1 MIRQLILRCMRRSE
15 PTPQRPDPAAGAPL
29 AGEEWDVTDETVL
42 AQVFESEY
50 PQLRNIAERHM
61 RHERLDHTLQ
71 PTALVNEVFLKMARQ
86 KRFTLRGRAHFLA
99 FASRIMRRL
108 LIDLARA
115 RRTER
120 RGGAPLF
127 VQLDPKD
134 CPVPDGAIDALELDQ
149 VVGRLSEEDPR
160 AGKVV
165 ELKFFGGLTFEE
177 IGHVLSI
184 DERTAKRDWEFAKA
198 RLYGYLHPDSTKHD
212 AS

>member
-1 MIRQLILRCMRRSE
+1 MRRSG
-15 PTPQRPDPAAGAPL
+15 PTPHQPDPTSGASHAA
-29 AGEEWDVTDETVL
+29 EEWDVTDEAVL
-42 AQVFESEY
+42 SKVFESEY

-115 RRTER
+115 RHAER
-120 RGGAPLF
+120 RGGAPIF

-149 VVGRLSEEDPR
+149 LLGRLSEDDAR
-160 AGKVV
+160 AAKVV

-177 IGHVLSI
+177 IGQVISI
-184 DERTAKRDWEFAKA
+184 DQRTAKRDWEFAKA
-198 RLYGYLHPDSTKHD
+198 RLYGYLHPGSEKRD

>member
-1 MIRQLILRCMRRSE
+1 MRRSPATPE
-15 PTPQRPDPAAGAPL
+15 PVPPVSGAS
-29 AGEEWDVTDETVL
+29 GDSDEWDVTEEAVL

-61 RHERLDHTLQ
+61 RRERLDHTLQ

-115 RRTER
+115 RQAER
-120 RGGAPLF
+120 RGGGSVF

-134 CPVPDGAIDALELDQ
+134 CPAPNGEIDALELDE
-149 VVGRLSEEDPR
+149 VLARLSLEDPR

-165 ELKFFGGLTFEE
+165 ELKFFGGLTFDE
-177 IGHVLSI
+177 IGQVLSI
-184 DERTAKRDWEFAKA
+184 DERTAKRDWEFARA
-198 RLYGYLHPDSTKHD
+198 RLYGYLHPDAEKSD